1 MSESTVNDSLN
12 NAANEIKAGAEKA
25 GEVAGKTW
33 EETKDKIEEV
43 VDKLG
48 DNAEKVWDKVEDKA
62 EALWDK
68 AQSGE
73 LTEEAKAKLGDLA
86 EGAKGLWNKLV
97 DKIDGDDAPAATDP
111 GKQA

>member
-1 MSESTVNDSLN
+1 MSENTVNEQAGNLADDLKAS
-12 NAANEIKAGAEKA
+12 AAKAAES
-25 GEVAGKTW
+25 AGKTW
-33 EETKDKIEEV
+33 EETKDKIEGA

-48 DNAEKVWDKVEDKA
+48 DQAEAVWDKVEDKA

-73 LTEEAKAKLGDLA
+73 LKEEAKAKLDDLA

-97 DKIDGDDAPAATDP
+97 DKLDGDDTPA
-111 GKQA
+111 GEEKQA